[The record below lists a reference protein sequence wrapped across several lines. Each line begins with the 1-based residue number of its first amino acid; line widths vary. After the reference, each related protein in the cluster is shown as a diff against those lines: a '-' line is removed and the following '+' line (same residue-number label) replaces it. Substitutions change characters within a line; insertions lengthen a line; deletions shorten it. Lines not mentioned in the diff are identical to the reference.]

1 MSGATRDELA
11 FVRKLVRDQSGMVLN
26 EDKEYLIVSKLNS
39 LARKERIASLAE
51 LVRQL
56 RDPSSTALRRA
67 ATEEMLI
74 GETCFFRDGH
84 PFEALR
90 STILPELARQ
100 RADERALNLWC
111 AAAATGQ
118 EPYSLAIVLSE
129 ALPELSRWCVRLI
142 ATDLSE
148 ANLVRARAG
157 LYSEL
162 EISRGMP
169 EPMRARY
176 FAREGESFRVHESL
190 RRRVEFLRMNLVLGW
205 PALPLLDL
213 VLLRNVL
220 IYFDAA
226 TRAAIIA
233 RVREHLR
240 PGGYLLLGTS
250 EALVDEAV
258 GFTPVRVRSTVFY
271 RRDP

>member
-39 LARKERIASLAE
+39 LARKERIASLGE

-90 STILPELARQ
+90 SSVLPELVRQ
-100 RADERALNLWC
+100 RTEERALNLWC

-148 ANLVRARAG
+148 TNLLRARAG

-162 EISRGMP
+162 EMSRGMP

-176 FAREGESFRVHESL
+176 FSREGEGFRVHDSL
-190 RRRVEFLRMNLVLGW
+190 RRRVEFLRMNLVLDW
-205 PALPLLDL
+205 PVLPLLDL
-213 VLLRNVL
+213 VLMRNVL

-226 TRAAIIA
+226 TRVAIIA

-258 GFTPVRVRSTVFY
+258 GFTPVRIRSTVFY